1 MVKELSK
8 GTGRIGAP
16 CLLAINSIKCLT
28 KPTSNSSKSRKTSN
42 SMMIS
47 KQVSTQHSQH
57 LSDQS
62 KQNARFQWYKLE
74 LGSAERERERER
86 EREMEIVGEK
96 PGKERGGC
104 HGTSRPKKAQ
114 ENQGEVNRSS
124 NTHHHH
130 HFYYMK
136 NQHCCKGNQKRYKT
150 TFLVRHGHQEKASIS
165 ECTGTYIAQQ
175 G

>member
-47 KQVSTQHSQH
+47 KHVSTQHSQH

-62 KQNARFQWYKLE
+62 KQTARFQRYKLE
-74 LGSAERERERER
+74 LGSAKQER
-86 EREMEIVGEK
+86 EREMKIMGEK

-104 HGTSRPKKAQ
+104 HGTSRPNKAQ

-136 NQHCCKGNQKRYKT
+136 NQHCCKDKIKRDTKPP
-150 TFLVRHGHQEKASIS
+150 SW
-165 ECTGTYIAQQ
+165 
-175 G
+175 

>member
-8 GTGRIGAP
+8 GTRRIGAP

-62 KQNARFQWYKLE
+62 KKNTRFQRYKLE

-86 EREMEIVGEK
+86 ERENREREMEIVGKK

-136 NQHCCKGNQKRYKT
+136 NQHCCKDKIKRDTKPPS
-150 TFLVRHGHQEKASIS
+150 R
-165 ECTGTYIAQQ
+165 
-175 G
+175 